1 MPRGPELLQQVPT
14 PPWEMEHRVAY
25 RHHPSEGW
33 VDDMQCTPLWVEGQ
47 DTCLEK
53 ETQTQTSQT
62 PLGLAAPSSPHCH
75 ILLKMTR
82 GLELC
87 ETSGPGRP

>member
-1 MPRGPELLQQVPT
+1 M
-14 PPWEMEHRVAY
+14 H
-25 RHHPSEGW
+25 
-33 VDDMQCTPLWVEGQ
+33 PLWVEGR

-62 PLGLAAPSSPHCH
+62 PLGSAAPSSPHCH